1 MRAVN
6 LIPEDERRG
15 AGGAAGRSGGA
26 AHLLLGGLAI
36 LVILLAAYTLAGRSI
51 GDRKAELVQVEQE
64 AQAAETRAA
73 QLQAYTTFASLRAKR
88 VETVKSIASSRF
100 DWSHAMHEIARVV
113 PDNVWLT
120 DLRGTVAPAV
130 SLQGTGGSAG
140 SLRGALPNPA
150 VELNGCTTS
159 QDEVAR
165 MMTRMRLIDGVERV
179 SLQES
184 AKSDDSGGGG
194 GAGGSSDC
202 RYGSSKFPKFSL
214 VVFFGQVAAVSPP
227 ATTGGSTTPA
237 SATGTATTATTPT
250 TPTTTPSTP

>member
-26 AHLLLGGLAI
+26 AYLLLGGLAI
-36 LVILLAAYTLAGRSI
+36 VVIMLAAFTLTGRTVS
-51 GDRKAELVQVEQE
+51 DRKTELARVERD
-64 AQAAETRAA
+64 AQAAEARAA

-113 PDNVWLT
+113 PNDVWLT
-120 DLRGTVAPAV
+120 DLRGTVTPSV
-130 SLQGTGGSAG
+130 SLQSGAGGGAG

-165 MMTRMRLIDGVERV
+165 MMTRMRLIDGVTRV
-179 SLQES
+179 ALQES
-184 AKSDDSGGGG
+184 SKADESGGGG
-194 GAGGSSDC
+194 SAGGGDC
-202 RYGSSKFPKFSL
+202 RYGSAKFPKFAL
-214 VVFFGQVAAVSPP
+214 VVFFDQVAAP
-227 ATTGGSTTPA
+227 APAAAAATPTGSTP
-237 SATGTATTATTPT
+237 
-250 TPTTTPSTP
+250 